1 MSIGFLA
8 PGWESQQPSKV
19 PDTFQFVGFPK
30 VPRLHKEVIV
40 TEKIDGTNA
49 AVIITEDGK
58 IGAQS
63 RTRLISPF
71 EDNFGF
77 ARWVHDNANE
87 LMLLGPGHHF
97 GEWWGSGIQRGYGL
111 PKGEKRFSLFNVDRW
126 TDDTVRPRC
135 CHVVP
140 VLARGVFGF
149 EDIQLAFGNLQFYGS
164 RAAPGF
170 MNPEGV
176 MVYHTAARTY
186 FKRTFGGDGHKGP
199 AG

>member
-1 MSIGFLA
+1 MIDF
-8 PGWESQQPSKV
+8 E
-19 PDTFQFVGFPK
+19 FVGFPK
-30 VPRLHKEVIV
+30 TPRLHKEVIV

-49 AVIITEDGK
+49 AVVITEDGK

-87 LMLLGPGHHF
+87 LILLGPGHHF

-126 TDDTVRPRC
+126 ADDTIRPRC

-140 VLARGVFGF
+140 VLARGLSF
-149 EDIQLAFGNLQFYGS
+149 EHCVPQALHELQLYGS
-164 RAAPGF
+164 RVAPGF

-176 MVYHTAARTY
+176 MAYHTASRSY
-186 FKRTFGGDGHKGP
+186 FKQTFGGDVLKG
-199 AG
+199 AA